1 MARWV
6 VRPGHTVIVDA
17 MNPRIMADVTN
28 EPRLRDV
35 ADDVAVKL
43 QTPSIPWAGKTQLR
57 QNE

>member
-35 ADDVAVKL
+35 ADDVAVEL
-43 QTPSIPWAGKTQLR
+43 QTAIDSLGRKDSAPT
-57 QNE
+57 E

>member
-43 QTPSIPWAGKTQLR
+43 QTAIDSLGRKDSAPT
-57 QNE
+57 E

>member
-1 MARWV
+1 
-6 VRPGHTVIVDA
+6 

-43 QTPSIPWAGKTQLR
+43 QTAIDSLGRKDSAPT
-57 QNE
+57 E